1 MKVERFLG
9 NPILSVSTHPET
21 LDDLPGNIN
30 GPSVIRVPDWVK
42 NPLGKYYMYYGHH
55 RGTYIRL
62 AYADY
67 IEGPWFVYAPG
78 VLKMED
84 AYAIHHIAS
93 PDVHIDNDQQIIR
106 MYYHSPIDQPRQQRT
121 RVATSH
127 DGINF
132 SARPEILGAPYL
144 RVLYW
149 DGFYYAVGMPGIF
162 YRSSDPLS
170 GFVEGPTLF
179 GSDQRHVALL
189 KDGDTLNIFHTFVGD
204 EPESILLS
212 RVDVSGDWMS
222 WNASESQVL
231 LKPERSYEGGYK
243 VLEPS
248 KRGPINERVMQL
260 RDPAIFKEDGKI
272 YLFYVVAGEQ
282 GIALA
287 KIFNC

>member
-1 MKVERFLG
+1 M
-9 NPILSVSTHPET
+9 
-21 LDDLPGNIN
+21 
-30 GPSVIRVPDWVK
+30 
-42 NPLGKYYMYYGHH
+42 
-55 RGTYIRL
+55 
-62 AYADY
+62 
-67 IEGPWFVYAPG
+67 
-78 VLKMED
+78 
-84 AYAIHHIAS
+84 
-93 PDVHIDNDQQIIR
+93 
-106 MYYHSPIDQPRQQRT
+106 
-121 RVATSH
+121 
-127 DGINF
+127 
-132 SARPEILGAPYL
+132 
-144 RVLYW
+144 
-149 DGFYYAVGMPGIF
+149 
-162 YRSSDPLS
+162 
-170 GFVEGPTLF
+170 F